1 MDKGSIETAARIL
14 LEARQNHS
22 HAALLP
28 DPCRPSNSA
37 EAYEI
42 QDHLSKTLGSAVI
55 GWKVGATNAKAQETL
70 GTDAPFS
77 GRMLDSI
84 TFDSPVSLQFNDFFS
99 PGIEVEMAFRLGK
112 NLSSGKKDSSSKPP
126 LQKPTYK
133 YVKKL
138 HKNNIVFQKRSASLI
153 PRR

>member
-28 DPCRPSNSA
+28 DSCRPSNSA

-42 QDHLSKTLGSAVI
+42 QDHLSQTLGSAVI

-70 GTDAPFS
+70 STDAPFS

-84 TFDSPVSLQFNDFFS
+84 TFDSPVSLKLMTFFLR
-99 PGIEVEMAFRLGK
+99 V
-112 NLSSGKKDSSSKPP
+112 SKLKWPFV
-126 LQKPTYK
+126 L
-133 YVKKL
+133 VK
-138 HKNNIVFQKRSASLI
+138 I
-153 PRR
+153 

>member
-28 DPCRPSNSA
+28 DSCRPSNSA

-42 QDHLSKTLGSAVI
+42 QDHLSQTLGSAVI
-55 GWKVGATNAKAQETL
+55 GWKVGATNAKAQDTL

-84 TFDSPVSLQFNDFFS
+84 TFDSPVSLKFNDFFS

-112 NLSSGKKDSSSKPP
+112 KLSSGKSYSLDDVRESVESMYGAIEVIDSRYEVGLKAGV
-126 LQKPTYK
+126 TRY
-133 YVKKL
+133 
-138 HKNNIVFQKRSASLI
+138 I
-153 PRR
+153 